1 MLRVMRHAES
11 LSNIGF
17 SRIIDC
23 DLSPNGIQQAS
34 KITGHYDLVICST
47 LKRARRTL
55 ECSKITYDKVKYDD
69 NIRER
74 VLAPSDCLLN
84 EIFVI
89 EDEVTFRER
98 IKEFMKEINMLENKK
113 ILVITHLCF
122 IQEWLG
128 ISWLNNGGHIE
139 IKM

>member
-1 MLRVMRHAES
+1 MRHAES
-11 LSNIGF
+11 LNYLGF

-34 KITGHYDLVICST
+34 KLTGHYDLVICST
-47 LKRARRTL
+47 LKKARRTL
-55 ECSKITYDKVKYDD
+55 ELSKITYDKVKYND

-74 VLAPSDCLLN
+74 VLSIGDCLSN

-89 EDEVTFRER
+89 EDEVNFRER
-98 IKEFMKEINMLENKK
+98 IKEFMKEINSLRKKK
-113 ILVITHLCF
+113 ILVISHLYF

-128 ISWLNNGGHIE
+128 ISWINNCGFIE
-139 IKM
+139 IKL